1 MSRPA
6 APLAALAVI
15 ALLQGLALVAYGIFD
30 AVEAVRVG
38 ATGPADVSNGPAI
51 ALQIVIFLIFGA
63 GLLWVARG
71 WWGSRRWARAPFLLT
86 QLIALVVGVP
96 LAQAQGGTE
105 RVAGIVISLM
115 ALVGIALVFTPV
127 VTRALTEETN

>member
-1 MSRPA
+1 MVSRPA
-6 APLAALAVI
+6 APLTALAAI
-15 ALLQGLALVAYGIFD
+15 ALLEGLALVAYAIFD

-51 ALQIVIFLIFGA
+51 ALQIIIFLVFGA

-105 RVAGIVISLM
+105 RVVGIALSLV
-115 ALVGIALVFTPV
+115 ALVGIALVFTPA
-127 VTRALTEETN
+127 VTRALTEEN

>member
-6 APLAALAVI
+6 APLTALATI
-15 ALLQGLALVAYGIFD
+15 ALLEGLALVAYGIFD

-51 ALQIVIFLIFGA
+51 ALQIFIFLVFGA

-105 RVAGIVISLM
+105 RVVGIALSLV

-127 VTRALTEETN
+127 VTRALTEEN

>member
-6 APLAALAVI
+6 APLTALAAI
-15 ALLQGLALVAYGIFD
+15 ALLEGLALVAYGIFD

-51 ALQIVIFLIFGA
+51 ALQIFIFLVFGA

-105 RVAGIVISLM
+105 RVVGIALSLV

-127 VTRALTEETN
+127 VTRALTEEN

>member
-115 ALVGIALVFTPV
+115 ALVGIALVFTPG

>member
-1 MSRPA
+1 VSRPA

>member
-1 MSRPA
+1 M
-6 APLAALAVI
+6 
-15 ALLQGLALVAYGIFD
+15 GYGIFD

-105 RVAGIVISLM
+105 RVAGIVISLL
-115 ALVGIALVFTPV
+115 ALVGIALVFTPA